1 MTQPKTSSFL
11 TDVTTLRQRARQHIS
26 DGAVTPSYSA
36 DRETV
41 LKLLNEALATEIV
54 CTLRYRRHFFMA
66 EGILAASI
74 KQEFMTHAE
83 EEQAH
88 ADLIAARIVQL
99 GGEPNFDPSTLTA
112 RSHAEYA
119 AGNSLEDMVT
129 EDLVAERV
137 AIESYREMITFMDTR
152 DSTTRRMLE
161 GILAKEE
168 EHAED
173 LASMLEDVHQLLGAP
188 AVQLHDGSAK
198 SHLPRLSG

>member
-1 MTQPKTSSFL
+1 MTHSKPGSFL
-11 TDVTTLRQRARQHIS
+11 TDITTLRLRARQHIS
-26 DGAVTPSYSA
+26 EGAVTPSYSA

-41 LKLLNEALATEIV
+41 LKLLNDALATEIV

-99 GGEPNFDPSTLTA
+99 GGEPNFDPGTLTS

-119 AGNSLEDMVT
+119 VGNSLEDMVT
-129 EDLVAERV
+129 EDLVAERI
-137 AIESYREMITFMDTR
+137 AIESYREMITYMDTR

-173 LASMLEDVHQLLGAP
+173 LASMLEDVHQLLGSP
-188 AVQLHDGSAK
+188 SVPVRDGE
-198 SHLPRLSG
+198 PRPPVTRLSG

>member
-1 MTQPKTSSFL
+1 MNHAKPGSFL
-11 TDVTTLRQRARQHIS
+11 TDVATLRKRARQHIS
-26 DGAVTPSYSA
+26 DGAVTPGYGA

-119 AGNSLEDMVT
+119 VGTSLKDMVT

-137 AIESYREMITFMDTR
+137 AIESYREMITYMDTR

-173 LASMLEDVHQLLGAP
+173 LASMLEDIHRLLDVP
-188 AVQLHDGSAK
+188 AATLRDGSAK
-198 SHLPRLSG
+198 SPTPRMSG

>member
-1 MTQPKTSSFL
+1 MTEFKTSSFL
-11 TDVTTLRQRARQHIS
+11 SDITTLRQRARQHIS
-26 DGAVTPSYSA
+26 DGAVTPGYSA

-99 GGEPNFDPSTLTA
+99 GGEPNFDPSTLTE
-112 RSHAEYA
+112 RSHSEYA
-119 AGNSLEDMVT
+119 VGNSLEDMVT

-137 AIESYREMITFMDTR
+137 AIESYREMITYMDTR

-188 AVQLHDGSAK
+188 ALSLHDGSAMPYT
-198 SHLPRLSG
+198 PRLSG

>member
-1 MTQPKTSSFL
+1 MTHPKTTSFL
-11 TDVTTLRQRARQHIS
+11 TDITTLRQRARQHIS
-26 DGAVTPSYSA
+26 DGAVTPGYSA

-119 AGNSLEDMVT
+119 AGTSLEDMVT

-137 AIESYREMITFMDTR
+137 AIESYREMITYMDTR

-188 AVQLHDGSAK
+188 TVPTHDGSAK
-198 SHLPRLSG
+198 SHKPRLSG

>member
-1 MTQPKTSSFL
+1 MTHSKPSSFL
-11 TDVTTLRQRARQHIS
+11 SDIATLRQRARKHIS
-26 DGAVTPSYSA
+26 DGAVTPGYSA

-119 AGNSLEDMVT
+119 VGNSLEDMVT
-129 EDLVAERV
+129 EDLIAERV
-137 AIESYREMITFMDTR
+137 AIESYREMITYMDTR

-188 AVQLHDGSAK
+188 ALSIQDGAANSTT
-198 SHLPRLSG
+198 SRLTG